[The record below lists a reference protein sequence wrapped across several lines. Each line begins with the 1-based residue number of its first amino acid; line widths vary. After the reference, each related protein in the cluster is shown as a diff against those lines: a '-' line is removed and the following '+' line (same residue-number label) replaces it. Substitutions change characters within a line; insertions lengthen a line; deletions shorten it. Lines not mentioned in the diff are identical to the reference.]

1 MDRGSM
7 TLLIVDDNYTM
18 LSLLEPML
26 RKLGYENF
34 ITANNGVEA
43 WRKLN
48 DAEKVHL
55 VLSDLIMPKMD
66 GVEFLCRVR
75 DSEKF
80 WDLPFIMITGEE
92 NQDILM
98 STIEVDINSYILKP
112 FSHEKLEREINAVL
126 KETYDPPP
134 YHRIMHKGR
143 EMLTFRNDLNAAWAF
158 FIKAGEMQPVEAD
171 PYYFRAIILDR
182 QGRQAEAVESLEK
195 CIELRESHTKA
206 HDLLALMLHREK
218 KYEEEIAV
226 LSRITALSPDNM
238 ERHMVMGRAYAML
251 NNQAA
256 VKSSLK
262 KAAGLARRKGLTTD
276 KSFMS
281 RIFEIYLQTEG
292 LADDAEGVYRRYV
305 DPRMD
310 QPRLLNR
317 FALLLKAHKSFVTA
331 IYFMER
337 IVHIWRTVKRH
348 GIKPEEMA
356 VYYFN
361 LAVIYVEQGR
371 GQAGGSEARLECYK
385 KARRIIDKALD
396 CDFQHTAAMK
406 LLDWLDKRLDGCKK

>member
-1 MDRGSM
+1 MKRGSM

-26 RKLGYENF
+26 KKLGYENF
-34 ITANNGVEA
+34 ITAGNGAEA

-48 DAEKVHL
+48 GAEEVHL

-92 NQDILM
+92 NQDTLM
-98 STIEVDINSYILKP
+98 SAIEVDINSYILKP
-112 FSHEKLEREINAVL
+112 FSHEKLESEITAVL
-126 KETYDPPP
+126 KEKYDPPP
-134 YHRIMHKGR
+134 YHQLMHKGR
-143 EMLTFRNDLNAAWAF
+143 EMLTFNNDINAAWAF
-158 FIKAGEMQPVEAD
+158 FVKAGEMQPVEAD

-182 QGRQAEAVESLEK
+182 QGRQAEAVASLEK

-206 HDLLALMLHREK
+206 HDFLALMLHREERYK
-218 KYEEEIAV
+218 EEIAV
-226 LSRITALSPDNM
+226 LNRITELSPDNM

-251 NNQAA
+251 NDQKA
-256 VKSSLK
+256 VRASLK
-262 KAAGLARRKGLTTD
+262 KAVGLARRKGRAVD
-276 KSFMS
+276 KAFMS
-281 RIFEIYLQTEG
+281 RIFETYLQTEG
-292 LADDAEGVYRRYV
+292 LADDAEGVYRRYI

-317 FALLLKAHKSFVTA
+317 FALLLKAHKSFAAAVC
-331 IYFMER
+331 FMER
-337 IVHIWRTVKRH
+337 IIHIWRTVKRH

-371 GQAGGSEARLECYK
+371 GQVKGGEARFECYK
-385 KARRIIDKALD
+385 NARRVIDKSLD
-396 CDFQHTAAMK
+396 CDFQHAAAMK
-406 LLDWLDKRLDGCKK
+406 LLDWLDKRLDGYKK